1 MLVFEIKLY
10 FFSSLNASPFSLFII
25 LLSWE
30 SNVLENKFLLG
41 LTFCIKNVNTSKVWF
56 WTLRFLSLLLICSK
70 YEHVNINMNMNK
82 LWNKEISTAV
92 TTSKSFSWLFNVETW
107 NYSGKMLFPNRCSFL
122 FTYNTVF
129 SVLCGKAYTNY
140 FELIFLVE
148 VKLISRQN
156 LISRIRF
163 HNLVFFV
170 IIVL

>member
-92 TTSKSFSWLFNVETW
+92 TTSKSFSWLL
-107 NYSGKMLFPNRCSFL
+107 KK
-122 FTYNTVF
+122 NTVEKRF
-129 SVLCGKAYTNY
+129 FQTDAAFY
-140 FELIFLVE
+140 
-148 VKLISRQN
+148 
-156 LISRIRF
+156 SRIIQY
-163 HNLVFFV
+163 LVFCV
-170 IIVL
+170 ERLILIILSWFSW